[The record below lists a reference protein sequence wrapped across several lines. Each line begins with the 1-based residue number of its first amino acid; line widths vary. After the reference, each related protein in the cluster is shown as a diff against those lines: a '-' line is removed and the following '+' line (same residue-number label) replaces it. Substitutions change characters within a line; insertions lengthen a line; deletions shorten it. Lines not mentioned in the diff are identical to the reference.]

1 MSFFKINM
9 QIKSFKSVIE
19 EKNGQLNFNWLTIV
33 DQDKEEIYS
42 ISNLLKRINDFY
54 KYYEQNN
61 IPKKTIILIILK
73 ESLDLYAS
81 FFAGIIYG
89 ATPAYFA
96 YPSPKQSIQAFESS
110 LNNLQHYNKI
120 DLVITFNELKSIIEN
135 INHDKKLKVVCHS
148 EVIEKNN
155 VRIQYPSLDHE
166 ESFLQFSSG
175 TTGAKKGVK
184 LNIPSLFNQLQ
195 AYTDIIPYE
204 KDDVIVS
211 WLPHYHDMG
220 LIASMLIPF
229 IKGTKIV
236 MMSPFKWVAN
246 PIMLLTSIDKYKGT
260 YVWLPNFALGHLTK
274 NINIEDLKSLN
285 ISSLKKIVCCSEPV
299 LHKTINDFIEK
310 FQLIGIKKE
319 LLQNCYAMAENTFAM
334 TSTDNNG
341 IKFLEIDYSEFQK
354 NKTIKLLPNGKSISS
369 AGYPL
374 KNIEI
379 KIIDD
384 KLNKLA
390 ENSLGEV
397 LIKSDCMLTEYHNNP
412 EETEKAFLDGWFR
425 TGDLGFLHNS
435 ELFIVGRIKDM
446 IIVSGENIYPQDIE
460 EILNREDGLIP
471 GRNLAF
477 GVYDDYIGTE
487 KIIILAET
495 NKLVNTN
502 TIKEKIF
509 NILNIVVSDI
519 ILLPHMTLLKG
530 TAGKISRYLNKQE
543 FLNGKFESYL
553 SVKKDIDVKDIKLK
567 SILEKLTINKTTI
580 EINESTNLFSFGIID
595 SLQFVELILAIET
608 DYGIK
613 IPSTFYR
620 TEYFK
625 DIKTITT
632 TINKI
637 NNKIIDKQNYNN
649 LSFFSRLKA
658 FYTAGT

>member
-1 MSFFKINM
+1 MNTF
-9 QIKSFKSVIE
+9 KSFIE
-19 EKNGQLNFNWLTIV
+19 EKSKELNFNWLTIV

-42 ISNLLKRINDFY
+42 ISDLLKRVNDFY

-61 IPKKTIILIILK
+61 ITKQSIILIILK

-81 FFAGIIYG
+81 FFAGIVYG
-89 ATPAYFA
+89 AIPAYFA
-96 YPSPKQSIQAFESS
+96 YPSPKQSTQAFVAS
-110 LNNLQHYNKI
+110 LNNLLHYNRI
-120 DLVITFNELKSIIEN
+120 DLVITFNELKSIIDNINLDKELKVASYSKVIEEN
-135 INHDKKLKVVCHS
+135 IVLS
-148 EVIEKNN
+148 
-155 VRIQYPSLDHE
+155 QYPSLDHE

-175 TTGAKKGVK
+175 TTGSKKGVK
-184 LNIPSLFNQLQ
+184 LSIPSFLNQLQ
-195 AYTDIIPYE
+195 AYTDIIPY
-204 KDDVIVS
+204 KKSDVVVS

-229 IKGTKIV
+229 IRGTKIV

-246 PIMLLTSIDKYKGT
+246 PIMLLTAISKYRGT
-260 YVWLPNFALGHLTK
+260 HIWVPNFALGHLTK
-274 NINIEDLKSLN
+274 NINIEDLKSLD

-299 LHKTINDFIEK
+299 LYKTVDDFIEK
-310 FQLIGIKKE
+310 FHSVGITKE

-334 TSTDNNG
+334 TSTNNG
-341 IKFLEIDYSEFQK
+341 IKFLEIDYSELQK

-384 KLNKLA
+384 EFNRLD

-412 EETEKAFLDGWFR
+412 QETEQAFLNGWFK
-425 TGDLGFLHNS
+425 TGDLGFFHDS
-435 ELFIVGRIKDM
+435 ELFIVGRKKDM
-446 IIVSGENIYPQDIE
+446 IIISGENIYPQDIE
-460 EILNREDGLIP
+460 EILNNEDGLIP

-487 KIIILAET
+487 KIVILAESNKQVDT
-495 NKLVNTN
+495 NI
-502 TIKEKIF
+502 IKEKIF
-509 NILNIVVSDI
+509 NILNIVASDI

-543 FLNGKFESYL
+543 FLNGKFDSYL
-553 SVKKDIDVKDIKLK
+553 SIKKNIDVKDVRLK
-567 SILEKLTINKTTI
+567 SILEKLTKNKTTI
-580 EINESTNLFSFGIID
+580 EINESTNLFSSGIID
-595 SLQFVELILAIET
+595 SLQFVELVLAIEKE
-608 DYGIK
+608 YGIK
-613 IPSTFYR
+613 ISSTFYR

-625 DIKTITT
+625 DIKTITN

-637 NNKIIDKQNYNN
+637 NKVIDKPDYNN

-658 FYTAGT
+658 FYATEV